1 MATRKKENAIVS
13 LALLL
18 ALATTPMAANLFVS
32 AQVLS
37 QSPTDTPSFSLPE
50 TVENGTTVR
59 IDGSNSL
66 AAINQSLKQSF
77 EKQFSGTRVEVAA
90 NGTDAALQALLDG
103 KIDVAAIGRG
113 LTPEEKAQGLEQ
125 VRLYREKIAIIVGTE
140 NPFKGNLT
148 DRQFARIFRGR
159 ITNWSQL
166 GESNGKIR
174 LIDRPTTSGIR
185 EALSNYPVFRAAKF
199 ATGSTAT
206 QLTEDNTAE
215 IVKQLG
221 DDGISYALAN
231 QVSKLPDVRVLR
243 LHQTLPDNPKY
254 PFSQP
259 LVYVYKKDPSPAIA
273 SFLGFTLAQPG
284 KQAIEEAR
292 AAEANA
298 IATANSA
305 PIAEATPTETAT
317 PNAEVI
323 PTDQQPAVPPAANNP
338 IAKGQIPVW
347 WLLLPLALMG
357 GLLAWLLRSGLSGA
371 RETNNTLEST
381 PNTPTANPAIAAEI
395 PPNSNVEDTT
405 PNVSNTSENAVLA
418 AATGAAIG
426 STVANESFDQ
436 GTKETANLN
445 KYAGITPYELDE
457 SPWDIEAPAAVV
469 NTSYPTIADVSP
481 VTPNVELPTTEV
493 TDVPPVISNEE
504 NPETSTPE
512 DLTTEQPVTGT
523 GANVW
528 STIKVTPDTPEANT
542 TAEQDFN
549 ASYEVISD
557 LEWPTEVFS
566 NVTSDQP
573 VVSEEISSTGE
584 QSLDETSELIV
595 DEESP
600 EQEVTTSLFEL
611 PDIPEETLNVVAD
624 EAELTNNETISYL
637 PEEIEDPTQSGLAD
651 FVNGAALTGVGIG
664 AWASIYGIQNIAES
678 DTQTHANENILTGSD
693 TAFNLL
699 HADTESSIIL
709 TPRTFEWA
717 DASWRVSEIHK
728 QVLRD
733 TGSKLALRLYD
744 VSDIDLSYQ
753 SPSLVQQYEC
763 EEFTDG
769 LSVPIPISD
778 RNYMAELGYVADNN
792 NWVILATSEIVRVF
806 SLPHPETIVENTLV
820 GSTTAVNGLHADT
833 ESRIMLT
840 VHTPERAD
848 ISWQISET
856 QKQVLHDAGLQ
867 LALRLCDVTDIDL
880 SYQSPSLVQQY
891 ECEEFTDNCSVP
903 IPASDRNYMAEL
915 GYVTDGHNWLT
926 LATSEI
932 VRVFDLPHSETT
944 VENTFVGST
953 TTVNGLHADTES
965 SIMLTVHTPEWADVS
980 WRISKAHKQA
990 LQDAGLQLALRLCDV
1005 TDIDLSYQS
1014 PSLVQQY
1021 ECEEPTDGLSVP
1033 ILTSDRNY
1041 MAELGYVTDGH
1052 NWLTLA
1058 TSEIVRV
1065 FGLPHPETTGENG
1078 LLGNIAAV
1086 NGLQADTKSSVIL
1099 TPQTFEWAGVSWRVS
1114 KAHEQALHNAGVQ
1127 LALRLYDVSEID
1139 LSYQSPILVQQYE
1152 CEAFTD
1158 DRYVAIP
1165 TSDRNYMTELG
1176 YVNVSND
1183 WVKIATSEIVRI
1195 FSVPDENTQD
1205 TTTENTVTGDIT
1217 ASNSINADE
1226 QSSIVLT
1233 PRTPKWAYV
1242 CWQMSETHKQA
1253 LHNASISQLALRLY
1267 DVTDIDLS
1275 YQSPILVQQYEC
1287 EEATHDR
1294 YVAIPISDHDY
1305 ITELGY
1311 ITEGDRWVM
1320 IARSTTVRVFN
1331 RPYGDFWFVADAEL
1345 IIHGATKP
1353 GATVTVAGNPLTLK
1367 SDGTFHLR
1375 IPFSDNLIEYL
1386 ITAADANGAQTKTI
1400 HKKFFQ
1406 ETPEDE

>member
-1 MATRKKENAIVS
+1 MATRKKESTIIS
-13 LALLL
+13 LALFL
-18 ALATTPMAANLFVS
+18 ALATTPIAANLFVS
-32 AQVLS
+32 APVLS
-37 QSPTDTPSFSLPE
+37 QSSTDTPSFKLPE

-66 AAINQSLKQSF
+66 ATINQSLKQSF
-77 EKQFSGTRVEVAA
+77 ETQFSGTRVEVAA
-90 NGTDAALQALLDG
+90 NGTDAALKALLDG

-125 VRLYREKIAIIVGTE
+125 VRLYREKIAIIVGAE
-140 NPFKGNLT
+140 NPFKGSLT

-159 ITNWSQL
+159 ITDWSQL
-166 GESNGKIR
+166 GVSKGKIR

-273 SFLGFTLAQPG
+273 SFLGFTLAKPG

-298 IATANSA
+298 IIAANST
-305 PIAEATPTETAT
+305 PSVEATPVAGDTPVAEPTSAAIAT
-317 PNAEVI
+317 PNAEI
-323 PTDQQPAVPPAANNP
+323 TPIPPAANNP
-338 IAKGQIPVW
+338 IAKGQIPIW
-347 WLLLPLALMG
+347 WLLLPLAVMS
-357 GLLAWLLRSGLSGA
+357 GLLGWLLRSSPSGA
-371 RETNNTLEST
+371 RETDNIPESI
-381 PNTPTANPAIAAEI
+381 PNSPTPTDNTSVAPVVTEEI
-395 PPNSNVEDTT
+395 PTNSNFSEGTT
-405 PNVSNTSENAVLA
+405 PAVSNTEENITSIENAVLA
-418 AATGAAIG
+418 AATG
-426 STVANESFDQ
+426 STVANESSDHQ

-445 KYAGITPYELDE
+445 NYAGITPYELDE

-469 NTSYPTIADVSP
+469 NTSYPTISDVSP

-493 TDVPPVISNEE
+493 INVPPVVSNEE
-504 NPETSTPE
+504 NGEIQTAG
-512 DLTTEQPVTGT
+512 DLTTEQPPAESKWLEDITSTESANIAGT
-523 GANVW
+523 GASVW
-528 STIKVTPDTPEANT
+528 STKEANT
-542 TAEQDFN
+542 TAEQGLN
-549 ASYEVISD
+549 ASYEIISD

-566 NVTSDQP
+566 NLTPDQPDTLP
-573 VVSEEISSTGE
+573 VVSKEISPTVEQSSDETGE
-584 QSLDETSELIV
+584 LIADV
-595 DEESP
+595 EWP
-600 EQEVTTSLFEL
+600 EQEVTTSLPEL

-624 EAELTNNETISYL
+624 EAELTNNEKISNL
-637 PEEIEDPTQSGLAD
+637 PEETEDLTQNGLAD
-651 FVNGAALTGVGIG
+651 FVNSAALTGVGIG
-664 AWASIYGIQNIAES
+664 AWATIYGIQDITES
-678 DTQTHANENILTGSD
+678 EAQTHSNENIPTGNE

-717 DASWRVSEIHK
+717 DASWHISEAHK
-728 QVLRD
+728 Q
-733 TGSKLALRLYD
+733 A
-744 VSDIDLSYQ
+744 
-753 SPSLVQQYEC
+753 
-763 EEFTDG
+763 
-769 LSVPIPISD
+769 
-778 RNYMAELGYVADNN
+778 
-792 NWVILATSEIVRVF
+792 
-806 SLPHPETIVENTLV
+806 
-820 GSTTAVNGLHADT
+820 
-833 ESRIMLT
+833 
-840 VHTPERAD
+840 
-848 ISWQISET
+848 
-856 QKQVLHDAGLQ
+856 LHDAGLQ

-891 ECEEFTDNCSVP
+891 ECEEFTDGRSVP
-903 IPASDRNYMAEL
+903 IPTSDRNYMAEL
-915 GYVTDGHNWLT
+915 GYVTDGNNWLT

-932 VRVFDLPHSETT
+932 VRVFSLPHPDTT
-944 VENTFVGST
+944 VENLLPTGNQTTF
-953 TTVNGLHADTES
+953 NELHADTES
-965 SIMLTVHTPEWADVS
+965 SIILTPRTFEWADAS
-980 WRISKAHKQA
+980 WHISEAHKQA
-990 LQDAGLQLALRLCDV
+990 LHDAGLQLALRLCDV

-1021 ECEEPTDGLSVP
+1021 ECEEFTDGRSVP
-1033 ILTSDRNY
+1033 IPTSDRNY
-1041 MAELGYVTDGH
+1041 MAELGYVTDGN

-1065 FGLPHPETTGENG
+1065 FSLPHPDTTVDNALVGDATTFNE
-1078 LLGNIAAV
+1078 
-1086 NGLQADTKSSVIL
+1086 LQADTESSIIL
-1099 TPQTFEWAGVSWRVS
+1099 RPQTPDWAGVSWHIS
-1114 KAHEQALHNAGVQ
+1114 EAHKQALHNAGLQ
-1127 LALRLYDVSEID
+1127 LALRLYDVTDID
-1139 LSYQSPILVQQYE
+1139 LSYQSPTLVQQYE
-1152 CEAFTD
+1152 CEDFTD

-1165 TSDRNYMTELG
+1165 TSDRNYMAELG
-1176 YVNVSND
+1176 YVTDGNN
-1183 WVKIATSEIVRI
+1183 WLTLATSEIVRV
-1195 FSVPDENTQD
+1195 FSLPYEDTQDSTVENTLIGG
-1205 TTTENTVTGDIT
+1205 TTAFNL
-1217 ASNSINADE
+1217 INADE

-1242 CWQMSETHKQA
+1242 CWQISETHKQSLRA
-1253 LHNASISQLALRLY
+1253 ARISQLILRLY

-1287 EEATHDR
+1287 EETTHDR

-1311 ITEGDRWVM
+1311 VTDGDDWVM
-1320 IARSTTVRVFN
+1320 IARSTIVRVFS

-1345 IIHGATKP
+1345 IIHGATEP
-1353 GATVTVAGNPLTLK
+1353 GATVTIAGNPLTLK

-1386 ITAADANGAQTKTI
+1386 ITAAAANGDQTKTI

-1406 ETPEDE
+1406 ETPES

>member
-1 MATRKKENAIVS
+1 MATRKKESAIVS

-18 ALATTPMAANLFVS
+18 ALATAPMAANLFVS

-37 QSPTDTPSFSLPE
+37 QSPTDTPSFPPPQ

-66 AAINQSLKQSF
+66 ATINQSLKQSF
-77 EKQFSGTRVEVAA
+77 EKQFSGTKVEVAT

-140 NPFKGNLT
+140 NPFKGSLT

-159 ITNWSQL
+159 ITDWSQL
-166 GESNGKIR
+166 GESKGKIR

-199 ATGSTAT
+199 DTGSTAT

-221 DDGISYALAN
+221 DDGIGYALAN

-298 IATANSA
+298 IIAANST
-305 PIAEATPTETAT
+305 PSPEATPTETAT
-317 PNAEVI
+317 PIAEVT
-323 PTDQQPAVPPAANNP
+323 PTDQQPDVPAAANNP
-338 IAKGQIPVW
+338 ISKGQIPIW

-357 GLLAWLLRSGLSGA
+357 GLLAWLLRSSPSGA
-371 RETNNTLEST
+371 GETDNTPKLT
-381 PNTPTANPAIAAEI
+381 PNSPTPTDNTGVAPNPAIAAAEEI
-395 PPNSNVEDTT
+395 PINSNFGEENITLT
-405 PNVSNTSENAVLA
+405 ENAVLA
-418 AATGAAIG
+418 AGTGAAIG
-426 STVANESFDQ
+426 STVAHESSDHQ
-436 GTKETANLN
+436 GTRETANLN

-469 NTSYPTIADVSP
+469 NTSYPTISDVSP
-481 VTPNVELPTTEV
+481 ATPNVELPTTEV
-493 TDVPPVISNEE
+493 TDVPPVVSNQDNQEIQ
-504 NPETSTPE
+504 TPE
-512 DLTTEQPVTGT
+512 DLTTEQPVSATK
-523 GANVW
+523 ANVW
-528 STIKVTPDTPEANT
+528 STIKVTADTPEAST
-542 TAEQDFN
+542 TAEQDSN
-549 ASYEVISD
+549 ASYEIISD

-566 NVTSDQP
+566 NVTPDQP
-573 VVSEEISSTGE
+573 VGSEEISSTGE
-584 QSLDETSELIV
+584 QSSDA
-595 DEESP
+595 DEEWP
-600 EQEVTTSLFEL
+600 EQELTTSLLEL

-624 EAELTNNETISYL
+624 EAELTNNETISNL
-637 PEEIEDPTQSGLAD
+637 SEETEDLTQNGLAD

-664 AWASIYGIQNIAES
+664 AWANIYGIEDITES
-678 DTQTHANENILTGSD
+678 EVQTHPNENISAGSE

-699 HADTESSIIL
+699 HLDTESNIIL

-728 QVLRD
+728 QTLRD
-733 TGSKLALRLYD
+733 AGSQLALRLY
-744 VSDIDLSYQ
+744 
-753 SPSLVQQYEC
+753 
-763 EEFTDG
+763 
-769 LSVPIPISD
+769 
-778 RNYMAELGYVADNN
+778 
-792 NWVILATSEIVRVF
+792 
-806 SLPHPETIVENTLV
+806 
-820 GSTTAVNGLHADT
+820 
-833 ESRIMLT
+833 
-840 VHTPERAD
+840 
-848 ISWQISET
+848 
-856 QKQVLHDAGLQ
+856 
-867 LALRLCDVTDIDL
+867 DVTDIDL

-891 ECEEFTDNCSVP
+891 ECEEFTDGRSVP
-903 IPASDRNYMAEL
+903 IPTSDRNYMAEL
-915 GYVTDGHNWLT
+915 GYVNDGNNWVI

-932 VRVFDLPHSETT
+932 VRIFSLPDSDTT
-944 VENTFVGST
+944 VENATAFNQLQADTESSIVITVRTPESADVSWQISETQKQALHNAGWHLALRLCDVTDIDLSYQT
-953 TTVNGLHADTES
+953 PSLVQQYKCEEFTNSHSVPIPTSDRNYIAELGYVNDGNDWVILATSKIVRVFSLPDSNTTVENALIGGATAFNQLHADTES
-965 SIMLTVHTPEWADVS
+965 SIILTVRTPEWADVS
-980 WRISKAHKQA
+980 WRISEAHKQA

-1021 ECEEPTDGLSVP
+1021 ECEESTDGFSVP
-1033 ILTSDRNY
+1033 IPTSDRNY
-1041 MAELGYVTDGH
+1041 MTELGYVTDGN

-1065 FGLPHPETTGENG
+1065 FDLPHPETMVENT
-1078 LLGNIAAV
+1078 LVGNAAAV
-1086 NGLQADTKSSVIL
+1086 NGLQADTENSIIL

-1114 KAHEQALHNAGVQ
+1114 KADAQALQNAGLQ
-1127 LALRLYDVSEID
+1127 LALRLYDVTDID
-1139 LSYQSPILVQQYE
+1139 LSYQNPILVQQYE

-1158 DRYVAIP
+1158 DRYVGIP
-1165 TSDRNYMTELG
+1165 TSDRNYMAELG
-1176 YVNVSND
+1176 YVTNSND
-1183 WVKIATSEIVRI
+1183 WVKLVTSEIVRV
-1195 FSVPDENTQD
+1195 FSMPDEHTQDSPAENTLIKD
-1205 TTTENTVTGDIT
+1205 TTT
-1217 ASNSINADE
+1217 SNFINVDE

-1253 LHNASISQLALRLY
+1253 LHDAKISQLALRLY

-1275 YQSPILVQQYEC
+1275 YQNPILVQQYEC

-1311 ITEGDRWVM
+1311 VTEGDRWVM
-1320 IARSTTVRVFN
+1320 IARSTTVRVFS

-1345 IIHGATKP
+1345 IIHGATEP

-1386 ITAADANGAQTKTI
+1386 ITAADANGDETKTI

-1406 ETPEDE
+1406 ETPED